1 MKKGILYAVLFC
13 GASAG
18 FVGWRVYTVRTQ
30 DTPHFELVQDP
41 SLSHPEG
48 CESLLGL
55 AERALRTDGVSSGST
70 LTVLVIGDEATANEP
85 WQLGR
90 YSILRIRK
98 VLEGR
103 TANLRRQQDVLHDI
117 WNRCQT
123 VRRTTISPI
132 FLGVKQAIA
141 DLRAQGCRETSHCQ
155 VFVDSDLEENVENSI
170 KKSLNNTS
178 NGKRILPSP
187 ITNDGIDVVFCG
199 LAVTAGRMVD
209 PSGRAIRRASP
220 RDPSR
225 DDRLRKI
232 WRSLFTKP
240 EVVRFEPY
248 CPKPVDLRKSG
259 EALEK

>member
-1 MKKGILYAVLFC
+1 MKRGILYALLFC
-13 GASAG
+13 GASVG

-41 SLSHPEG
+41 SLSHTEG

-70 LTVLVIGDEATANEP
+70 LTVLVIGNEDTANEP
-85 WQLGR
+85 WQLWR
-90 YSILRIRK
+90 YSIPRTRK

-141 DLRAQGCRETSHCQ
+141 DLRAQGCSRTSHCEL
-155 VFVDSDLEENVENSI
+155 FVDSDLEENVEASI
-170 KKSLNNTS
+170 KKSLNS
-178 NGKRILPSP
+178 IGDGKRMLQSP
-187 ITNDGIDVVFCG
+187 IKNDGIDVVFCG
-199 LAVTAGRMVD
+199 LAVTAGRIVD
-209 PSGRAIRRASP
+209 PSGREFRKGSP
-220 RDPSR
+220 RNPGR
-225 DDRLRKI
+225 EDRLREI
-232 WRSLFTKP
+232 WLSLFTKP

-248 CPKPVDLRKSG
+248 CPKPVDLGK
-259 EALEK
+259 